1 MSNRSFAEEMSLEL
15 RDEKDKQGKGR
26 KSLGAEPETEKTWC
40 SREPERPA
48 GLEGRRGLGT
58 MRGPG
63 SWIFGLFFPQRA
75 EEDY

>member
-40 SREPERPA
+40 S
-48 GLEGRRGLGT
+48 
-58 MRGPG
+58 
-63 SWIFGLFFPQRA
+63 
-75 EEDY
+75 